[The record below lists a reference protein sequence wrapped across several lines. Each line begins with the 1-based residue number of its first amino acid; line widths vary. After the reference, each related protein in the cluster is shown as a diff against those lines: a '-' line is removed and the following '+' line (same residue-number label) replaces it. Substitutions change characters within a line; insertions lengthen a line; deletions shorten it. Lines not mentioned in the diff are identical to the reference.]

1 MSMTEKTRTL
11 SRRSSFFH
19 TLAVM
24 DKEGKLGPSDSEAYS
39 ACLLEIKARP
49 FTFAE
54 YCQGSL
60 AICMWAANSLC
71 RRRLGFQKRGTRAVI
86 SKEGRS
92 KVQAKWVETE

>member
-1 MSMTEKTRTL
+1 MSMTEKTRTF

-71 RRRLGFQKRGTRAVI
+71 VGVCDCVTCGHRVNI
-86 SKEGRS
+86 YRS
-92 KVQAKWVETE
+92 